1 MCLALGPLWAAIVR
15 RLRCKCACD
24 VDGDGTPDVGLGWDG
39 KRVTGAGA

>member
-1 MCLALGPLWAAIVR
+1 MCIPLATLWPAIMR

-39 KRVTGAGA
+39 KHVTGGA